1 MTFSDLGIIPP
12 ILKAIEQQGYA
23 EPTPIQA
30 QSIPILLEGH
40 DLLGSAQT
48 GTGKTAA
55 FTIPIIQLIFLQRSK
70 KKKKGR
76 RVLRALIISPTR
88 ELTIQ
93 IAENISIYS
102 RHTGGKNVVIY
113 GGVSQHKQTSALRN
127 GADIL
132 IATPGRL
139 LDLIGQGYIRLNS
152 IDYFVLD
159 EADQMLDMGFIHD
172 IKKII
177 AKLPN
182 KRQSLF
188 FSATMPHAISELSD
202 QILNHPKRVTIAP
215 EQTTAEKVSQS
226 VYFVSKAD
234 KNDLLKHL
242 VTENPGASIL
252 VFSRTKHGAD
262 KIVKALHKSNIK
274 SEAIHGNKSQ
284 NARQKTLQ
292 RFKKNKFSVLV
303 ATDIAARGI
312 DVSKL
317 SLVINYDLPNV
328 PETYVHRI
336 GRTGRAQEVGE
347 AVSFCSN
354 TEKKYLGDIQK
365 LINQKIPEVSDHPF
379 YNPKDRSEFDTN
391 KPKKSKNRSR
401 SSSPKPKGSKK
412 NGGSLKT
419 KFKKNSGRK
428 SNFKKSSKRKKGQ

>member
-1 MTFSDLGIIPP
+1 MTFSDLELISPV
-12 ILKAIEQQGYA
+12 LKAIKEQGYHT
-23 EPTPIQA
+23 PTPIQA

-55 FTIPIIQLIFLQRSK
+55 FTIPIIQQIFLQRSK
-70 KKKKGR
+70 IKKKGR
-76 RVLRALIISPTR
+76 RVLKGLIISPTR

-102 RHTGGKNVVIY
+102 RHTGVKNVVIY

-139 LDLIGQGYIRLNS
+139 LDLIGQGYIRLNN

-177 AKLPN
+177 TKLPE

-188 FSATMPHAISELSD
+188 FSATMPQAISELSD

-234 KNDLLKHL
+234 KNDLLKHV

-262 KIVKALHKSNIK
+262 KIVKTLHKSNIK

-284 NARQKTLQ
+284 NARQKSLQ
-292 RFKKNKFSVLV
+292 RFKKNKVSVLV

-336 GRTGRAQEVGE
+336 GRTGRAQEIGE

-354 TEKKYLGDIQK
+354 TEKRYLGDIQK
-365 LINQKIPEVSDHPF
+365 LINQKIPIISDHPF
-379 YNPKDRSEFDTN
+379 YNPKDGGEFDA
-391 KPKKSKNRSR
+391 KKDKKIKNRSR
-401 SSSPKPKGSKK
+401 SSSSTPKGSKK
-412 NGGSLKT
+412 NGRSLKT
-419 KFKKNSGRK
+419 KFKKNSRRK
-428 SNFKKSSKRKKGQ
+428 SNFKKSLKRQKG

>member
-1 MTFSDLGIIPP
+1 MTFSDLGIISP
-12 ILKAIEQQGYA
+12 ILKAIEQQGYT

-30 QSIPILLEGH
+30 QSIPFLLEGH

-55 FTIPIIQLIFLQRSK
+55 FTIPIIQRIFLQPSK

-102 RHTGGKNVVIY
+102 RYTGGKNVVIY

-139 LDLIGQGYIRLNS
+139 LDLMGQGYIRLNS

-177 AKLPN
+177 AKLPV

-188 FSATMPHAISELSD
+188 FSATMPQSISKLSD

-226 VYFVSKAD
+226 VYFVTKPD
-234 KNDLLKHL
+234 KNDLLIHIVSK
-242 VTENPGASIL
+242 NPGASIL

-262 KIVKALHKSNIK
+262 KIVRALHKSNIN

-336 GRTGRAQEVGE
+336 GRTGRAQEIGE

-354 TEKKYLGDIQK
+354 TEKKYLVDIQK
-365 LINQKIPEVSDHPF
+365 LINQKISVISDHPL
-379 YNPKDRSEFDTN
+379 YNPKEGGELDAK
-391 KPKKSKNRSR
+391 KPKNRSR
-401 SSSPKPKGSKK
+401 SSSSTPRVSKK
-412 NGGSLKT
+412 NRGSFKGKL
-419 KFKKNSGRK
+419 KKNSKRK
-428 SNFKKSSKRKKGQ
+428 PNFKKSSKRKKG

>member
-1 MTFSDLGIIPP
+1 MTFSDLGIISP
-12 ILKAIEQQGYA
+12 ILKAIEQQGYT

-30 QSIPILLEGH
+30 QSIPFLLEGH

-55 FTIPIIQLIFLQRSK
+55 FTIPIIQRIFLQPSK

-102 RHTGGKNVVIY
+102 RYTGGKNVVIY

-139 LDLIGQGYIRLNS
+139 LDLMGQGYIRLNS

-177 AKLPN
+177 AKLPV

-188 FSATMPHAISELSD
+188 FSATMPQSISKLSD

-226 VYFVSKAD
+226 VYFVTKPD
-234 KNDLLKHL
+234 KNDLLIHIVSK
-242 VTENPGASIL
+242 NPGASIL

-262 KIVKALHKSNIK
+262 KIVRALHKSNIN

-336 GRTGRAQEVGE
+336 GRTGRAQEIGE
-347 AVSFCSN
+347 SVSFCSN

-365 LINQKIPEVSDHPF
+365 LINQKIPVISDHPF
-379 YNPKDRSEFDTN
+379 NNPKDGGEFDTKKTKN
-391 KPKKSKNRSR
+391 KSR
-401 SSSPKPKGSKK
+401 SSPSTSKVSKK
-412 NGGSLKT
+412 MGGSFKG
-419 KFKKNSGRK
+419 KFKKNSKRK
-428 SNFKKSSKRKKGQ
+428 SNFKKS

>member
-1 MTFSDLGIIPP
+1 MTFSDLGIISP
-12 ILKAIEQQGYA
+12 ILKAIEQQGYT

-55 FTIPIIQLIFLQRSK
+55 FTIPIIQRIFLQRTK

-172 IKKII
+172 IKKS
-177 AKLPN
+177 LQNCQRNDNLCFFQQQCPRQFPN
-182 KRQSLF
+182 C
-188 FSATMPHAISELSD
+188 
-202 QILNHPKRVTIAP
+202 
-215 EQTTAEKVSQS
+215 QT
-226 VYFVSKAD
+226 
-234 KNDLLKHL
+234 
-242 VTENPGASIL
+242 
-252 VFSRTKHGAD
+252 
-262 KIVKALHKSNIK
+262 KS
-274 SEAIHGNKSQ
+274 
-284 NARQKTLQ
+284 
-292 RFKKNKFSVLV
+292 
-303 ATDIAARGI
+303 
-312 DVSKL
+312 
-317 SLVINYDLPNV
+317 
-328 PETYVHRI
+328 
-336 GRTGRAQEVGE
+336 
-347 AVSFCSN
+347 
-354 TEKKYLGDIQK
+354 
-365 LINQKIPEVSDHPF
+365 
-379 YNPKDRSEFDTN
+379 
-391 KPKKSKNRSR
+391 
-401 SSSPKPKGSKK
+401 
-412 NGGSLKT
+412 
-419 KFKKNSGRK
+419 
-428 SNFKKSSKRKKGQ
+428 